1 MGSSEKKW
9 ERVFGKY
16 TFKME
21 SGAKHFT
28 VRVPSVIT
36 SGDDICDP
44 GETRR
49 NEGVRLTNKNGDI
62 YIEVL
67 NIDIIRYDLR

>member
-1 MGSSEKKW
+1 MDRLIKW
-9 ERVFGKY
+9 RAER
-16 TFKME
+16 
-21 SGAKHFT
+21 SIL
-28 VRVPSVIT
+28 PSVSPAREP
-36 SGDDICDP
+36 SGNDAYGA